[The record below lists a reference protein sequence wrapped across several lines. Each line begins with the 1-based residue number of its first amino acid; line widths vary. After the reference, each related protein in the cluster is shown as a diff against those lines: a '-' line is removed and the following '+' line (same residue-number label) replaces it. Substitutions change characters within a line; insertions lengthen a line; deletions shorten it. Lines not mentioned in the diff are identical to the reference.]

1 MWSSWKNKKKWTKNE
16 FFKRKCESGLL
27 QDASTKQAVTL
38 QEKNDQVSEVQ
49 RFEWKRKI
57 VLGLDYH
64 IFLQELNPN

>member
-1 MWSSWKNKKKWTKNE
+1 MEEQKMNFSKENVKVALCSMKKK
-16 FFKRKCESGLL
+16 
-27 QDASTKQAVTL
+27 DASTKQAVIL

-49 RFEWKRKI
+49 RFEWKRNI